1 VNKAVNMREK
11 IIIFTDG
18 GSRGN
23 PGLAGAGVFITDES
37 GREIYREQS
46 FLGLKTNNEAE
57 YLALNLAL
65 RYLQKYLK
73 DKANKQLI
81 FKLDSK
87 LVVEQMNKNWQIK
100 EARLRALAEENWQ
113 ILSTIPYSS
122 YVITYIPRL
131 ENKMAD
137 LLANQ
142 AMDTAKL

>member
-1 VNKAVNMREK
+1 MREK

>member
-1 VNKAVNMREK
+1 MREK

-73 DKANKQLI
+73 DKADKQLI

-113 ILSTIPYSS
+113 ILSTIP
-122 YVITYIPRL
+122 I
-131 ENKMAD
+131 
-137 LLANQ
+137 LL
-142 AMDTAKL
+142 MLLHTFPD